1 MFVNSC
7 LLLWYFFFFQGIKFL
22 KKHQL
27 VKWIHYGSMYIMTEK
42 WWPSSSFHCT
52 IVQFLI
58 YLPAGYNYYGT
69 ERMYSGVDGREFEAD
84 IFFGVVYYQRLR
96 HMVADKYQVIYSPPT
111 HPSVLYLIL
120 VSLCIKTFPT
130 SVWWQTIMRVIWLAL
145 TAVWRDFSQ
154 CFIG

>member
-1 MFVNSC
+1 MFAFTIYIYIFKVLNFWKNTS
-7 LLLWYFFFFQGIKFL
+7 LLSEF
-22 KKHQL
+22 
-27 VKWIHYGSMYIMTEK
+27 IMVPCT
-42 WWPSSSFHCT
+42 WWQKNDDQSSSFHCT

-96 HMVADKYQVIYSPPT
+96 HMVADKYQVIYSPPA
-111 HPSVLYLIL
+111 HSSVLYLIL